1 MGSRKKKK
9 KRGQN
14 RRPRPLKPGL
24 PMQGLR
30 DGSVMI
36 RTPVGEKR
44 MSEVLLEFVEPYSD
58 HWKTAEDLKKVLGVA
73 VLAWN
78 AALYPGPEREKLLR
92 EMVAMV
98 PPDAGAD
105 FRSFVEEMIQRKV
118 SRFAANKRVI
128 INYD

>member
-1 MGSRKKKK
+1 MSARSGARGRGWLKHGPRGSATTMGSRKKKR

-24 PMQGLR
+24 LLQGLH
-30 DGSVMI
+30 DDSVVI
-36 RTPVGEKR
+36 RTPVGEKK
-44 MSEVLLEFVEPYSD
+44 MSEVFLEFVEPYSD

-92 EMVAMV
+92 E
-98 PPDAGAD
+98 
-105 FRSFVEEMIQRKV
+105 
-118 SRFAANKRVI
+118 
-128 INYD
+128 